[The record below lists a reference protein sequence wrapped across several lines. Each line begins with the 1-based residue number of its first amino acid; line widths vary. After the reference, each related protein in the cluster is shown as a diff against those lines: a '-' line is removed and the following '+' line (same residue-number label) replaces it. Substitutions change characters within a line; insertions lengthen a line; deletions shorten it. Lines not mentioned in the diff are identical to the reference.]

1 MTRKVTRIL
10 KAMIL
15 LSKFKQILAKHFIE
29 YSYPPLPEIWSDSS
43 ELGIIFV
50 ELFIF
55 SFVTVGWCITGT
67 WYLIRILYG
76 YQMIKLVMMEIDNF
90 GEKKTVCHQIPY
102 KLNTRRAIYILVELL
117 CNKLTSN
124 ILLLPRQNMKKEDLK
139 FVTIFYLFD
148 L

>member
-1 MTRKVTRIL
+1 
-10 KAMIL
+10 
-15 LSKFKQILAKHFIE
+15 
-29 YSYPPLPEIWSDSS
+29 
-43 ELGIIFV
+43 
-50 ELFIF
+50 
-55 SFVTVGWCITGT
+55 
-67 WYLIRILYG
+67 
-76 YQMIKLVMMEIDNF
+76 MIKLVMMEIDNF